1 MVSMLAK
8 PQAPARKRGVPPARK
23 IVSLQQAA
31 ARRKLV
37 AIVDALGHNVAAG
50 LLQVDRSQLS
60 RVIKG
65 TENASADLQ
74 RRAVET
80 DYVLSRLLQVMYPDE
95 IAEWLT
101 SPEPLLGD
109 AIPANVLRLHGP
121 DRVVRAINGIA
132 AGVYS

>member
-1 MVSMLAK
+1 MVSMLVK
-8 PQAPARKRGVPPARK
+8 PQASVRKRGTASTRK
-23 IVSLQQAA
+23 VASLQQAV
-31 ARRKLV
+31 ARHKLV
-37 AIVDALGHNVAAG
+37 AIVEALGHNVAAA
-50 LLQVDRSQLS
+50 LLQVDRSQLT

-65 TENASADLQ
+65 SENASADLQ
-74 RRAVET
+74 RRAVEA

-109 AIPANVLRLHGP
+109 AIPVNVLRLHGP

-132 AGVYS
+132 AGSFS